1 MLIKYSFSKGW
12 GIVKAKKLVTFAI
25 PFMLLAGC
33 GTDKTDAKPK
43 EKVESK
49 SETKEKLSKEKY
61 PTRMTGL
68 SSELVQ
74 KITVITE
81 IAMDKTKKET
91 DLKKEIQKEESELQ
105 KIIAKFKK
113 IDHPPKEFEDAHKEI
128 LKAVD
133 CYSEAYALQVEI
145 MKGKGKVTDEDREKS
160 KKSMDLI
167 NEGNKYWHKGFD
179 PIESHNE
186 KEAKALGFDV
196 DTKTDSKS
204 STTSDNGNV
213 QISADGNELIGSWGS
228 YKGSEFRKGL
238 AFRQDKSFTAYD
250 DTGNSSYEDNHMTGT
265 WLYNK
270 DSNKVT
276 LIPTEFVVKDGKKI
290 DARQMNAVVD
300 YTVEFLRAGSLRM
313 VDSKGNKLE
322 VERQK

>member
-1 MLIKYSFSKGW
+1 MQFFLGGW
-12 GIVKAKKLVTFAI
+12 GILKAMKLVTFAI

-91 DLKKEIQKEESELQ
+91 DLKKEILKEESELQ

-113 IDHPPKEFEDAHKEI
+113 IDPPKEFEDAHKEI

-145 MKGKGKVTDEDREKS
+145 LKGKGKVTDEDREKS

-186 KEAKALGFDV
+186 KEAKTLGFDV
-196 DTKTDSKS
+196 DTKTNSKS

-213 QISADGNELIGSWGS
+213 QISADGNELIGSWGR

-238 AFRQDKSFTAYD
+238 DFRQDKSFTAYD

-276 LIPTEFVVKDGKKI
+276 LIPTEFVKDGKKI

-322 VERQK
+322 VEKQK

>member
-1 MLIKYSFSKGW
+1 M
-12 GIVKAKKLVTFAI
+12 KAKKLVTFAI

-81 IAMDKTKKET
+81 LAMDKTKKET
-91 DLKKEIQKEESELQ
+91 DLKKEILKEESELQ

-113 IDHPPKEFEDAHKEI
+113 IDPPKEFEDAHKEI

-145 MKGKGKVTDEDREKS
+145 IKGKGKVTDEDREKS

-179 PIESHNE
+179 PIESHNK

-238 AFRQDKSFTAYD
+238 DFRQDKSFTAYD

-276 LIPTEFVVKDGKKI
+276 LIPTEFVKDGKKI